1 MGFEGV
7 IINRSDNGLEK
18 GTAADRVCVLI
29 AGMKEGRSPE
39 PYSPVELLQLED
51 LEHLGITAETDAAD
65 KALIHYHVSEYF
77 RLSPETSLWLVAV
90 PADSTVSTLTGNEQL
105 KAAIRS
111 IENVNTLTF
120 ASCKADE
127 TLQAAV
133 AAAQLLVDGFTAEHI
148 YIDALLLEGTGNYL
162 AGEVATYPDLRA
174 MEAPDVSVVV
184 AHDPAIAT
192 SHAAPA
198 HAAVGAA
205 LGMLAVRAVHEN
217 LGSVD
222 VESKPRARRGE
233 QDYSLTDTKR
243 GLWLD
248 AALSNGKRFCTLT
261 GADRKKLDTLGY
273 IYAGQFAG
281 YGGFFFSNSH
291 TATDAGSDYA
301 FIERN
306 AVWNKA
312 ARIIRATLIPRVR
325 SKVEADPSTGY
336 IRSGTLSDWS
346 ARVRSALE
354 KLVAAGN
361 VSDFDVYI
369 DPKQLAAGN
378 DPFNIQVRLVAN
390 GVVHEFE
397 IDLGFTNKI

>member
-7 IINRSDNGLEK
+7 KINRSDNGLEK
-18 GTAADRVCVLI
+18 GTTADRVCALV
-29 AGMKEGRSPE
+29 AGVKDGSRLE
-39 PYSPVELLQLED
+39 PYSPVELLQIED
-51 LEHLGITAETDAAD
+51 LERLGITAETDAAN

-77 RLSPETSLWLVAV
+77 RLSPETSLWLIAV
-90 PADSTVSTLTGNEQL
+90 PVDSTVSTLAGSEPL
-105 KAAIRS
+105 KAAVRS
-111 IENVNTLTF
+111 IARVNTLAF
-120 ASCKADE
+120 AACAADE

-162 AGEVATYPDLRA
+162 AGEIATYPDLRA
-174 MEAPDVSVVV
+174 MDAPNVSVVV

-192 SHAAPA
+192 GHAAPA
-198 HAAVGAA
+198 HAAIGAA

-222 VESKPRARRGE
+222 IESKPRARRGE

-261 GADRKKLDTLGY
+261 GADQKKLDTLGY

-291 TATDAGSDYA
+291 TATATDSDYA

-312 ARIIRATLIPRVR
+312 ARVIRATLIPRVR

-336 IRSGTLSDWS
+336 IRSTTLSDWS

-354 KLVAAGN
+354 KLTASGN
-361 VSDFDVYI
+361 VSDFDLYI
-369 DPKQLAAGN
+369 DPNQLAVSN

>member
-7 IINRSDNGLEK
+7 IINKADNGLEK
-18 GTAADRVCVLI
+18 GATADRVCVLV
-29 AGMKEGRSPE
+29 AGVKEGSRLE
-39 PYSPVELLQLED
+39 QYTPVELLQVED
-51 LEHLGITAETDAAD
+51 LENLGITAETDLAN
-65 KALIHYHVSEYF
+65 KELIHYHVSEYF
-77 RLSPETSLWLVAV
+77 RLSPATSLWLVAV
-90 PADSTVSTLTGNEQL
+90 PADSTVSTLGASDPL

-111 IENVNTLTF
+111 IENVNTLAF
-120 ASCKADE
+120 ASCTADE
-127 TLQAAV
+127 TLQEAV
-133 AAAQLLVDGFTAEHI
+133 SAAQLMVDGFTAEHI

-162 AGEVATYPDLRA
+162 SGEIATYPDLRT
-174 MEAPDVSVVV
+174 MEAPDVSVIV
-184 AHDPAIAT
+184 AHDPAIAA
-192 SHAAPA
+192 SHEAPA
-198 HAAVGAA
+198 HAAMGAA

-222 VESKPRARRGE
+222 IESKPRTRRGE

-261 GADRKKLDTLGY
+261 GADQKKLDTLGY

-291 TATDAGSDYA
+291 TATDPASDYA

-312 ARIIRATLIPRVR
+312 ARVIRTTLIPRVR

-336 IRSGTLSDWS
+336 IRSTTLADWD

-354 KLVAAGN
+354 NLTAAGN
-361 VSDFDVYI
+361 ISDFDIYI
-369 DPKQLAAGN
+369 DPNQLAVSSA
-378 DPFNIQVRLVAN
+378 PFNIRVRLVAN
-390 GVVHEFE
+390 GIVHEFDV
-397 IDLGFTNKI
+397 DLGFTNKI

>member
-7 IINRSDNGLEK
+7 IINRADNGLEK
-18 GTAADRVCVLI
+18 GTTADRVCALV
-29 AGMKEGRSPE
+29 AGVKEGGRLE
-39 PYSPVELLQLED
+39 QYTPVELLQVED
-51 LEHLGITAETDAAD
+51 LENLGITAETDIAN
-65 KALIHYHVSEYF
+65 KELIHYHVSEYF
-77 RLSPETSLWLVAV
+77 RLSPATSLWLIAV
-90 PADSTVSTLTGNEQL
+90 PADSTVSALAGSDPL
-105 KAAIRS
+105 KSAIRS
-111 IENVNTLTF
+111 IENVNTLAF
-120 ASCKADE
+120 ASCTADE

-133 AAAQLLVDGFTAEHI
+133 SAAQLLVDGFMAEHI

-162 AGEVATYPDLRA
+162 TGEIAAYPDLRT
-174 MEAPDVSVVV
+174 MEAPDVSVVI
-184 AHDPAIAT
+184 AHDPAIAA
-192 SHAAPA
+192 SHEAPA
-198 HAAVGAA
+198 HAAIGAA

-222 VESKPRARRGE
+222 IESKPRNRRGE

-243 GLWLD
+243 SLWLD
-248 AALSNGKRFCTLT
+248 AALSNGRRFCSLT
-261 GADRKKLDTLGY
+261 GADQKKLDTLGY

-312 ARIIRATLIPRVR
+312 ARTIRATLIPRVR
-325 SKVEADPSTGY
+325 SQVEADPSTGY
-336 IRSGTLSDWS
+336 IRSTTLSDWD
-346 ARVRSALE
+346 ARVRSSLE
-354 KLVAAGN
+354 KLVAARN
-361 VSDFDVYI
+361 ISDFDIYI
-369 DPKQLAAGN
+369 APDQLAVSN